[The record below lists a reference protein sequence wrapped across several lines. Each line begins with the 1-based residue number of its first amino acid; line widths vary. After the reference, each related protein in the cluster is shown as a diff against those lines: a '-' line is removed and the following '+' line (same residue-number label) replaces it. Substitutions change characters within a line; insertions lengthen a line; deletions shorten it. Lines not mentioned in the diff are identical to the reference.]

1 MTVFRLSSNKIIVVL
16 ALTIMVYVNSLS
28 GGFVWDDSDLIADN
42 VEYFENISNLQS
54 IFLKPHFA
62 ETPYYRPL
70 LWCSF
75 FLDYHFWG
83 INPLGFHITNLL
95 LHLLNTALV
104 CWFILNLGFSSNIA
118 VLTAALF
125 ATHPVQTEAVSW
137 IAGRNDPLMVLFF
150 LLSFNLLFSGR
161 LSPLPR
167 GKAIR
172 YVTAFI
178 FFACALLAKETAIIF
193 LPLLMLTDFFYKK
206 RFVQSATRY
215 EKAAVYSIY
224 ALISLGFSMIR
235 NIIFSGLSTKL
246 VLSSDK
252 ILSLAKTPLA
262 VYSYYFKVLFFPL
275 NLTVS
280 PPLYGSQATLSAGN
294 LVPVIF
300 IISVIAI
307 AVLLRKVYAEGL
319 FGMLWVIIYL
329 LPVSGLIWMGVPI
342 LEHRLYGAS
351 VGFCLLAATGC
362 YYTWSPASPMAPLY
376 KKMLPMLL
384 ALILI
389 SYSIL
394 TIQRNRLWKDD
405 VSIWED
411 AVKKAPASITALNNA
426 ASSLIK
432 IKKYDLAITYLN
444 QAQKLNPQKEKIY
457 VNLGIAHL
465 QKKDYAKALSA
476 FEKALQLNPR
486 SAETFNYMG
495 IIFKEKGDRCT
506 AVSYFEKALECKP
519 DFLISHL
526 NLGALYTEQGE
537 KQKALAEYLE
547 ALHYA
552 PHNSAVHNALGL
564 LYVDEGKFEEALKHY
579 QAVLSRDPFN
589 YEILNNVAILYIKL
603 QAFEKALPILK
614 EAISHNPGSPEMS
627 LNLGIVLFNLG
638 KIQEAIDEYSNAL
651 TLNPAYVDAHFN
663 IAAAYLLIP
672 SEKNKAIYHF
682 NQVLRLNPD
691 YKNKEVIE
699 KTLAELENSRK

>member
-1 MTVFRLSSNKIIVVL
+1 
-16 ALTIMVYVNSLS
+16 VY
-28 GGFVWDDSDLIADN
+28 
-42 VEYFENISNLQS
+42 
-54 IFLKPHFA
+54 
-62 ETPYYRPL
+62 
-70 LWCSF
+70 
-75 FLDYHFWG
+75 
-83 INPLGFHITNLL
+83 
-95 LHLLNTALV
+95 
-104 CWFILNLGFSSNIA
+104 WFILNLGFSSNIA

-137 IAGRNDPLMVLFF
+137 IAGRNDPLMVLFS

-161 LSPLPR
+161 LSPVPR

-172 YVTAFI
+172 YVTAFM

-193 LPLLMLTDFFYKK
+193 LPLLILTDFFYKK

-224 ALISLGFSMIR
+224 ALISLGFLMIR

-246 VLSSDK
+246 VLSSDM
-252 ILSLAKTPLA
+252 ILNLAKTPLA
-262 VYSYYFKVLFFPL
+262 VYSYYFKVLLFPL

-280 PPLYGSQATLSAGN
+280 PPLYGSQATLTAGS
-294 LVPVIF
+294 LVPVILL
-300 IISVIAI
+300 ISVIAI

-362 YYTWSPASPMAPLY
+362 YYPFSAASPVAVLY
-376 KKMLPMLL
+376 KKMLPVLIML
-384 ALILI
+384 IVS

-394 TIQRNRLWKDD
+394 TVQRNCVWKDD

-411 AVKKAPASITALNNA
+411 TVKKTPASVTALNNL
-426 ASSLIK
+426 SSALIK

-444 QAQKLNPQKEKIY
+444 QAQQINPQKEKIWG
-457 VNLGIAHL
+457 NLGIAYLH
-465 QKKDYAKALSA
+465 KKDYAQALAA
-476 FEKALQLNPR
+476 FKKALQLNPR
-486 SAETFNYMG
+486 SAETYTYMG
-495 IIFKEKGDRCT
+495 VLLKETRDLRTAISCFK
-506 AVSYFEKALECKP
+506 KALEYKP
-519 DFLISHL
+519 DFFKSHL

-552 PHNSAVHNALGL
+552 PHNSTVHNALGL

-579 QAVLSRDPFN
+579 QAVLSRDPLN
-589 YEILNNVAILYIKL
+589 YETLNNVAILYIKL

-638 KIQEAIDEYSNAL
+638 KIQEAIDEYTNAL
-651 TLNPAYVDAHFN
+651 TLNPSYIDAHFN

-672 SEKNKAIYHF
+672 AEKDKAIYHF
-682 NQVLRLNPD
+682 NQVLRLNPY
-691 YKNKEVIE
+691 YKNKEVVE
-699 KTLAELENSRK
+699 KTLAELENNRK